1 MVYHY
6 HVSVNQKV
14 HSINKI
20 PDNKIA
26 LHFYQK
32 QYFHKY
38 KHILLHIFLKIKQVN
53 LYN

>member
-6 HVSVNQKV
+6 HILVNQKV

-20 PDNKIA
+20 PINTIL
-26 LHFYQK
+26 LHFYLK
-32 QYFHKY
+32 LYLHKY
-38 KHILLHIFLKIKQVN
+38 KHILLHIFRKIKQVN